1 MTRFL
6 VILFV
11 LLVPMMVMA
20 QPPADVDVDRD
31 AEVTVQ
37 GADDLE
43 DAAVDD
49 PEEVAEAVVSGHF
62 WIAVFAGLVLA
73 LAFQLLLTGLATALG
88 LSAFSIERDRHAV
101 RRERDDEHGR
111 PESRRQYAYSG
122 SRRGGGDDSSSNR
135 DTAGMSRG
143 VEHDITGRPIGA
155 TERGTDRPSSR
166 AAEHDISGRPIS
178 AREAEEYRE
187 RHPDYESGRDRD
199 RDRDKDRDRGEEE
212 GVHPK
217 IRKFTSAFGLYWLI
231 TTPLCAFFAAWLAT
245 ELAVTAMTITGII
258 LGLTIWGLFFIS
270 LALFEATAGTA
281 LFGSAF
287 GLMMAGVKNAYE
299 GVTSMFKSS
308 EAEKAGDIAQRITQ
322 EVRDEIMGDLDT
334 GDIAKT
340 IQGYV
345 DQLKG
350 PEPSEIRKEL
360 EKLLD
365 KTELRAIIDDDR
377 FLDHEEITAKLGIG
391 ENYQAKQRSQTVV
404 NRIKNVISAMRSGD
418 GGNGGDKVDRV
429 TDAMLQAAGI
439 SSRDAEQAR
448 QKVTDFLRST
458 NKSALNP
465 EGIKR
470 DLAKLFESPKEG
482 VSALGARL
490 SRIDRDTVADVIA
503 QRTDMSREEARSKA
517 DMVYGVI
524 ENWVGEFRRSSSPR
538 GAATGVSEQVKNR
551 LPDMSSV
558 SESAKEKI
566 AQTVKNYLDQ
576 LDRPELNYEGVRRD
590 FMRLFN
596 DPKAGA
602 DALYR
607 RLKRMD
613 RDSIKAV
620 VGSVKGLD
628 EEDAEKMISSIEKAR
643 DEVMAKAEQLRDE
656 VEYRIE
662 QAKDE
667 AYHQAEEVRKDA
679 STAAWWMVATATFAG
694 IAAAIGGWLGAG
706 M

>member
-1 MTRFL
+1 MMRFL
-6 VILFV
+6 FILIV

-20 QPPADVDVDRD
+20 QPPADVDRD

-73 LAFQLLLTGLATALG
+73 LAFQLLLTGLSTALG

-101 RRERDDEHGR
+101 RPHRDYERDR
-111 PESRRQYAYSG
+111 TQRRDYAYQTSEP
-122 SRRGGGDDSSSNR
+122 RRGGS
-135 DTAGMSRG
+135 AA
-143 VEHDITGRPIGA
+143 VEHDITGRPIGTA
-155 TERGTDRPSSR
+155 ERDTDRPSSR
-166 AAEHDISGRPIS
+166 AVEHDITGRPIS
-178 AREAEEYRE
+178 GREAEEYRE

-199 RDRDKDRDRGEEE
+199 RDLDKDRDRDEDE

-217 IRKFTSAFGLYWLI
+217 IRKFTSAFGLFWLI
-231 TTPLCAFFAAWLAT
+231 STPLCAFFAAWLAT
-245 ELAVTAMTITGII
+245 ELAVTAMAMTGII

-287 GLMMAGVKNAYE
+287 GLMMAGVKSAYE

-308 EAEKAGDIAQRITQ
+308 EADKAGDIAQRITQ
-322 EVRDEIMGDLDT
+322 EVRDEIMGDIDT

-350 PEPSEIRKEL
+350 PEPKDIRKEL

-404 NRIKNVISAMRSGD
+404 NRIKNVISSMRTGD
-418 GGNGGDKVDRV
+418 GNGGDKVDRV
-429 TDAMLQAAGI
+429 TDAMLQAAGV
-439 SSRDAEQAR
+439 SPREAEQAR
-448 QKVTDFLRST
+448 QKVTEFLRST

-482 VSALGARL
+482 MSAIGARL
-490 SRIDRDTVADVIA
+490 ARIDRNTVADIIS
-503 QRTDMSREEARSKA
+503 QRTDMSREEAMSKT

-524 ENWVGEFRRSSSPR
+524 ENWVGEFRRQSSPR

-628 EEDAEKMISSIEKAR
+628 EEDAEKMISSIENAR

-656 VEYRIE
+656 VEYRVE

-667 AYHQAEEVRKDA
+667 AYHQAEELRKDA
-679 STAAWWMVATATFAG
+679 STAAWWMVATATLAG
-694 IAAAIGGWLGAG
+694 IAAAVGGWLGAG